1 MSTGIGLGTGRGMAG
16 CKFAKMAT
24 HFWRAGA
31 LALAVAAPA
40 GAQTAADTCTDIAGK
55 PQAEA
60 PISRAA
66 FDGYFSTLARARPY
80 CEAAALGATPN
91 PAALFHLAV
100 MMQREGVHAHAIEV
114 FEMAAAGG
122 VAAAH
127 TKLADYYNF
136 GIGGTPENIS
146 RAIEEYTKAA
156 EAGDIAA
163 KSSMAIMYRLGRGVP
178 RDSRKM
184 LALLQETADAGY
196 HVSQLRLAELYLS
209 PRALPPALARQL
221 ALPNPVEAVRYY
233 QMAADQGS
241 TEAQAKIAQIYEGAG
256 EFADP
261 TIKLRLL
268 EHAAK
273 GGDGQ
278 ALNTLGFMH
287 ERGDGLAY
295 NPQKAAQYYIAA
307 IETGGLDVTKLRGR
321 VNGYTPYWDRQTA
334 LEFQRIL
341 QERGLYMGALDAQV
355 GFGTLAAARKLGQQ

>member
-1 MSTGIGLGTGRGMAG
+1 MAG
-16 CKFAKMAT
+16 CEFVKMAT
-24 HFWRAGA
+24 HCWRAGA
-31 LALAVAAPA
+31 LALAMTVPA
-40 GAQTAADTCTDIAGK
+40 GAETVADACTDITGK

-66 FDGYFSTLARARPY
+66 YDVYFSTLARARPY

-91 PAALFHLAV
+91 PEAWVQLAV
-100 MMQREGVHAHAIEV
+100 MMQREGVHAHAIDV

-136 GIGGTPENIS
+136 GIGGTPKNIA
-146 RAIEEYTKAA
+146 RAIEEYSKAA

-178 RDSRKM
+178 RNSRKM

-209 PRALPPALARQL
+209 PRALPPALAQQL

-241 TEAQAKIAQIYEGAG
+241 TKAQAKIAQVYEGAG
-256 EFADP
+256 GFSDP

-295 NPQKAAQYYIAA
+295 NPQKAAEYYIAA
-307 IETGGLDVTKLRGR
+307 VETGRLDVAKLRGR

-355 GFGTLAAARKLGQQ
+355 GFGTLAAARKLGQK